1 MPGVQME
8 HYAGPRDLDSLKE
21 FVILMKAKAAEA
33 ADVGNEH
40 VPEYTTEKEYEVH
53 DLFEDEDEDDE
64 DTDAEK
70 PAQV

>member
-1 MPGVQME
+1 
-8 HYAGPRDLDSLKE
+8 
-21 FVILMKAKAAEA
+21 MKAKAAEA

-70 PAQV
+70 PAQVQHLTCIYFDSFMTVTTSYV